1 MRLALLSDIHGN
13 SIALQAV
20 LADIQAQGGVE
31 AYWILG
37 DLVALGHDPL
47 GVLELLRKLP
57 NAAFIHGNTDRY
69 VITGEIPGLSPET
82 VQADPKLL
90 PAFIEITRSFTWTHG
105 AVAAAGRME
114 WLAALPLD
122 QRLVL
127 PDGSRLLGVHA
138 SPGTADGVGMRP
150 TMSDVELAALL
161 GDCQADL
168 VCVGHTHWPQDRQVN
183 GVRMVNPGSVSNPF
197 PPDLRA
203 SYVLLEADE
212 RGYRLEPRR
221 VDYDHEAVIEELQR
235 TRHPGADYIVRFM
248 RGQNK
253 PDWEREKT

>member
-1 MRLALLSDIHGN
+1 MD
-13 SIALQAV
+13 
-20 LADIQAQGGVE
+20 
-31 AYWILG
+31 
-37 DLVALGHDPL
+37 
-47 GVLELLRKLP
+47 
-57 NAAFIHGNTDRY
+57 
-69 VITGEIPGLSPET
+69 
-82 VQADPKLL
+82 
-90 PAFIEITRSFTWTHG
+90 
-105 AVAAAGRME
+105 

-138 SPGTADGVGMRP
+138 SPGTDDGVGMRP
-150 TMSDVELAALL
+150 TMSDAELAALL

-168 VCVGHTHWPQDRQVN
+168 VFVGHTHWPQDRQVN

-203 SYVLLEADE
+203 SYILLEADE
-212 RGYRLEPRR
+212 HGYRLEHRR
-221 VDYDHEAVIEELQR
+221 VDYNHEAVIEELQR

-253 PDWEREKT
+253 PDWERAKS

>member
-20 LADIQAQGGVE
+20 LADIQARGGVD

-47 GVLELLRKLP
+47 GVLDQLRKLP
-57 NAAFIHGNTDRY
+57 ETAFTRGNTDRY
-69 VITGEIPGLSPET
+69 VVTGEIPGPSPET

-90 PAFIEITRSFTWTHG
+90 PMFMEVTRSFTWTHG
-105 AVAAAGRME
+105 AVAAAGRMD
-114 WLAALPLD
+114 WLTALPLD
-122 QRLVL
+122 QRLRL

-138 SPGTADGVGMRP
+138 SPGTDDGVGMRP
-150 TMSDVELAALL
+150 TMSDAELATLL

-168 VCVGHTHWPQDRQVN
+168 VCVGHTHWPQDRQVK
-183 GVRMVNPGSVSNPF
+183 GVRMVNLGSVSNPF

-221 VDYDHEAVIEELQR
+221 VDYDHQIVIEELQR

-253 PDWEREKT
+253 PAWERGEA